1 MRTFKRS
8 LALVLAI
15 AMVLTTFG
23 MTVVSAAQYNDTE
36 GHWAESYINTWSGYG
51 VIQGDGGYFRP
62 DDAITRAEVAQVT
75 DNVISYEKI
84 ADNMFT
90 DVSTTDWFADAV
102 LKLVAAGTLTGNG
115 DGTMTPNNYMTRE
128 EAMTMLARAYGL
140 TVENTQA
147 GITQY
152 ADYQNI
158 SDYATGYVGA
168 MTAAGYVGGYE
179 DGTIRPK
186 DYISRAEFVKIIDN
200 MIKLYITEPGSYG
213 PEYVGGIVMI
223 KTGGVTLNGIVAG
236 GVVVSPQVSG
246 DVTITGS
253 QISGDI
259 VNLSEKANVT
269 SNTGN
274 VTNPSATTKPNNIV
288 IGGGGSGGGGNGG
301 GPASLTVKFH
311 YGENYG
317 TVKTRS
323 VTKGKKLSESSVP
336 TPTES
341 NWDGLWY
348 TSKSAAEKCSGTTFD
363 PTVSAVNKNYDLYA
377 GHINNYDLKDVEIA
391 VDNKTDYV
399 NVYVGDVLTATN
411 LAPAAAKNYVSY
423 QWYRTKESNG
433 TGDKIS
439 GATKSTYTAVE
450 ADKGMYL
457 KVVVTGDGT
466 NYNGTVSD
474 VSTIVL
480 AKDAPSIYPE
490 KTTAAFGN
498 DAATTVTLTEGQTI
512 TGVKTESGEML
523 TADQYT
529 FDAETGKLTIS
540 KDYLAGLTDGQNV
553 FTIVVSDDA
562 AYNVTFVVTTTGGPT
577 EGPVPTEE
585 PEPTATPVTPDKP
598 TATPVTPDKPT
609 ATPVTPD
616 KPTATPVTPDKPT
629 ATPVTPDKP
638 TATPVTPDKPTAT
651 PVTPDEPTAT
661 PLPTATV
668 APIQKYV
675 ATVNV
680 TGGKAVL
687 KDANGNTYPLV
698 EVSNPTEEPVPTATA
713 STEEPTEAP
722 ATAKPTMPPLTEITE
737 SYTFIA
743 DDFNSAGTLPISE
756 GTMLDNGKV
765 YSPAGNN
772 AATNKKSSE
781 INGASHLNSMRLKGA
796 QNSLVFKT
804 AVDVAVTVYGNAHDS
819 RVYAA
824 GTTNGGVE
832 LGKGQTGSGVF
843 TFNASAGTTVYLTA
857 VNDADNSGGDLFIAG
872 FTVEP
877 TANAAAEDGAV
888 QYLIPEGDVVTVDAT
903 PDTAGLYPIVT
914 VKGAD
919 GQDIAVSDNKFTMP
933 GQNVTTEVTFGDA
946 PATATPAPTATVSPE
961 PTATATVAP
970 PTATPVFPSY
980 ANWNIGQAKIDTTD
994 GAAAEVVYPAEG
1006 GKAAIEVTSRN
1017 IYTTLDQ
1024 EVSAGQANVSL
1035 DVYID
1040 PAVPKNFR
1048 IYLESGTENYQNP
1061 NGEYVFAE
1069 VANNN
1074 NSSVNYGPNPAEEN
1088 KLFDYS
1094 QMTAGWY
1101 KFNITLDYEGTDFIT
1116 LEVTAPDGTVAGT
1129 AKMGAIAG
1137 KSTAL
1142 RQVRLIQTAAAA
1154 QFADM
1159 AITVSG
1165 QPTATPAPSTPS
1177 PTAVPVSSIVVPAN
1191 DLTLDG
1197 GAVLSDNAGQN
1208 YTWTE
1213 KATDEMKSTFGN
1225 PIDSVNTAK
1234 FALMNGDGR
1243 NVSKTINIP
1252 ADGEYKLMVMS
1263 IEYNNRYF
1271 TASVDN
1277 GAAIEPE
1284 SQTPG
1289 KMATNNAGGSNVDLT
1304 VTEYNLGTLT
1314 NGEHTVK
1321 VISAANNS
1329 RNILAIAVVP
1339 VAAPATPDPSATPE
1353 PNKYIATVNVTG
1365 GTAVLKD
1372 AEGNVYPTYAP
1383 EATVAPTIEPSA
1395 EPSDAPTAEP
1405 SDAPTDEPAATATTA
1420 PVTPV
1425 TYKYTSTSEIKGG
1438 NLCEGDTCTFVDEAS
1453 EEIRTLFADGSDAAK
1468 VAPALTANYKNYVGG
1483 TGSKA
1488 SQPYIE
1494 GINLEPGTYNVYYLG
1509 YNNEVAI
1516 DATIGDISFSIPAAS
1531 GVAVAREDN
1540 NASRVLKAYKFTFT
1554 AETALTNATLKF
1566 NTTEQWLPDIFSVIL
1581 TNTTV
1586 AANAAGVDGAVQ
1598 YLIPEGDV
1606 VTVDATAET
1615 AGQVASVTVTGA
1627 DGQDVKVENN
1637 KFTMPGQ
1644 NVTADI
1650 TFAEAPATATP
1661 EATAAP
1667 TAKPAEVMIAGD
1679 MTLNGSAKVYNDA
1692 PKEPTAAYTE
1702 EYSNIF
1708 GENFSKAGTSKV
1720 GFLGS
1725 NFGGYVTKNYTIDET
1740 GSYKAYIMVSY
1751 AQSNNQFA
1759 LSKDGTQVVQGTLVD
1774 KSEKVGTNGQ
1784 DLFIYTY
1791 DIDNLEAGTYEFKYY
1806 SELGQCS
1813 DFVAAAI
1820 VAAEAP
1826 ATATPAPATET
1837 PAPATATPEATE
1849 APTPDPSATPS
1860 VRYTYT
1866 KGATTNGSFD
1876 VQNVSHPELVTKTAD
1891 TANKVKWT
1899 AKNDLAKF
1907 ENIVDPEP
1915 ITVGDIT
1922 IDPLNNATG
1931 GASDFWKHNTDT
1943 VDGISGNG
1951 NPRPSSLTGT
1961 PSDKDLPTNGTVL
1974 KLTSAKS
1981 GQAVVNYMTN
1991 AGKIFTV
1998 IEAKQGETTG
2008 SYLYQV
2014 TAPSKAAYTS
2024 DPIEMKVG
2032 YDYYVFVPASKIA
2045 VGYIEFTP
2053 YIETTEAFA
2062 GDTIKVLPSAND
2074 GYSVDEVSYTPE
2086 NGNKTVVSQNAEGY
2100 TFSMPEANVEINVAF
2115 KEGAEPSET
2124 PAPTATAAP
2133 ATETPEPTEA
2143 PATETPVPSAT
2154 ATPTEAP
2161 ATETPAPTDAPVS
2174 TIAPI
2179 PAKGMTLPSGVN
2191 TTDKSSKV
2199 YNWNDKATDEMKA
2212 VFGDPLT
2219 GVNTEALV
2227 PMGAA
2232 DRTISAKI
2240 NVSAE
2245 QAGSYKLMVLGIEYS
2260 NRYYNVKVDSGN
2272 AIAPENTNPGK
2283 VALIDPTES
2292 NSDLTIT
2299 TYDLGELTEGE
2310 HTISVI
2316 SAANNSRDFFA
2327 MGFVKYT
2334 PAPATETPA
2343 PTEEPATATP
2353 EPSATAEPTEAPA
2366 TETPAPSATAMPIDD
2381 YIKANID
2388 DVNNQLV
2395 DGDVQYAQLVPNY
2408 DNSTVDVEVLDGT
2421 IKNMSVVKS
2430 IEAAIG
2436 LVNKYDPVAK
2446 YAVHYDGSD
2455 YATVSAANEAATNF
2469 DTVDN
2474 RPDGYKSYNPVT
2486 VFGKDDSPS
2495 AIAIGKAVSASL
2507 GLNTEQ
2513 FNSISTTDLATFL
2526 GYLEANSKYSVNVT
2540 AYGADGNSIFT
2551 YKFIFADKQ
2560 PVPTATAEPTATPEA
2575 TATAAPIV
2583 VNMFDK
2589 SAVAISAG
2597 SQDTGLYWDN
2607 TKSGNMALIKSSV
2620 VGSFEGAQGI
2630 ILREGTSGAVSVN
2643 VYKTKATTA
2652 TDVDATQI
2660 ATREIKMTGGYT
2672 PNYDNIISFEDGT
2685 TFESDDNILIKLS
2698 AIDHSSY
2705 CGNYSTCTI
2714 SFDMPRYDIALD
2726 TFENGVASIN
2736 SKSNPTVANA
2746 ITKAAEGELVFVTA
2760 TANADYELA
2769 DVQYKGA
2776 SESDYTKSASIAGA
2790 KTTAVA
2796 FEMPGEAATVKPIIN
2811 ALTYV
2816 TASISA
2822 DNGSVTF
2829 TDGVASDTNRA
2840 ITGKNVSFT
2849 VSANDGYAVESVKVM
2864 AGNDDVSSSVGLVE
2878 NLGVYSFTTP
2888 LTDFTVTVNYIEA
2901 KAITVASVS
2910 NGSVSVEN
2918 VTRPELI
2925 KKELNTAASVTW
2937 KAYDETANA
2946 IAANATDPDPITID
2960 GVGVVDLPNNNDS
2973 ATATDKKWTRG
2984 TSYKFDSSI
2993 GNFTGSIS
3001 GGGNPRPS
3009 SFSGTPSATN
3019 LPAAGTVFEFT
3030 AAADG
3035 QMQIAYFA
3043 GSGKTLYLL
3052 ESEPNADKGTQ
3063 LATFTGANANAITD
3077 VFEVKAG
3084 NTYYFFGGATK
3095 AQYFGFKFVPY
3106 NYTILGVAG
3115 DTIKVNATP
3124 ESGNYVVDTVT
3135 YATATE
3141 PSNSI
3146 PVVDNGDGY
3155 TFEMPNDAVTV
3166 NATFVNSII

>member
-1 MRTFKRS
+1 
-8 LALVLAI
+8 
-15 AMVLTTFG
+15 
-23 MTVVSAAQYNDTE
+23 
-36 GHWAESYINTWSGYG
+36 
-51 VIQGDGGYFRP
+51 
-62 DDAITRAEVAQVT
+62 
-75 DNVISYEKI
+75 
-84 ADNMFT
+84 
-90 DVSTTDWFADAV
+90 
-102 LKLVAAGTLTGNG
+102 
-115 DGTMTPNNYMTRE
+115 
-128 EAMTMLARAYGL
+128 
-140 TVENTQA
+140 
-147 GITQY
+147 
-152 ADYQNI
+152 
-158 SDYATGYVGA
+158 
-168 MTAAGYVGGYE
+168 
-179 DGTIRPK
+179 
-186 DYISRAEFVKIIDN
+186 
-200 MIKLYITEPGSYG
+200 
-213 PEYVGGIVMI
+213 
-223 KTGGVTLNGIVAG
+223 
-236 GVVVSPQVSG
+236 
-246 DVTITGS
+246 
-253 QISGDI
+253 
-259 VNLSEKANVT
+259 
-269 SNTGN
+269 
-274 VTNPSATTKPNNIV
+274 
-288 IGGGGSGGGGNGG
+288 
-301 GPASLTVKFH
+301 
-311 YGENYG
+311 
-317 TVKTRS
+317 
-323 VTKGKKLSESSVP
+323 
-336 TPTES
+336 
-341 NWDGLWY
+341 
-348 TSKSAAEKCSGTTFD
+348 
-363 PTVSAVNKNYDLYA
+363 
-377 GHINNYDLKDVEIA
+377 
-391 VDNKTDYV
+391 
-399 NVYVGDVLTATN
+399 
-411 LAPAAAKNYVSY
+411 
-423 QWYRTKESNG
+423 
-433 TGDKIS
+433 
-439 GATKSTYTAVE
+439 
-450 ADKGMYL
+450 
-457 KVVVTGDGT
+457 
-466 NYNGTVSD
+466 
-474 VSTIVL
+474 
-480 AKDAPSIYPE
+480 
-490 KTTAAFGN
+490 
-498 DAATTVTLTEGQTI
+498 
-512 TGVKTESGEML
+512 
-523 TADQYT
+523 
-529 FDAETGKLTIS
+529 
-540 KDYLAGLTDGQNV
+540 
-553 FTIVVSDDA
+553 
-562 AYNVTFVVTTTGGPT
+562 
-577 EGPVPTEE
+577 
-585 PEPTATPVTPDKP
+585 
-598 TATPVTPDKPT
+598 
-609 ATPVTPD
+609 
-616 KPTATPVTPDKPT
+616 
-629 ATPVTPDKP
+629 
-638 TATPVTPDKPTAT
+638 
-651 PVTPDEPTAT
+651 
-661 PLPTATV
+661 
-668 APIQKYV
+668 
-675 ATVNV
+675 
-680 TGGKAVL
+680 
-687 KDANGNTYPLV
+687 
-698 EVSNPTEEPVPTATA
+698 
-713 STEEPTEAP
+713 
-722 ATAKPTMPPLTEITE
+722 MPPLTEITE

-1213 KATDEMKSTFGN
+1213 KATDEMKSTFGD

-2327 MGFVKYT
+2327 MGFVKIYT
-2334 PAPATETPA
+2334 
-2343 PTEEPATATP
+2343 
-2353 EPSATAEPTEAPA
+2353 
-2366 TETPAPSATAMPIDD
+2366 
-2381 YIKANID
+2381 
-2388 DVNNQLV
+2388 
-2395 DGDVQYAQLVPNY
+2395 
-2408 DNSTVDVEVLDGT
+2408 
-2421 IKNMSVVKS
+2421 
-2430 IEAAIG
+2430 
-2436 LVNKYDPVAK
+2436 
-2446 YAVHYDGSD
+2446 GSG
-2455 YATVSAANEAATNF
+2455 
-2469 DTVDN
+2469 N
-2474 RPDGYKSYNPVT
+2474 R
-2486 VFGKDDSPS
+2486 
-2495 AIAIGKAVSASL
+2495 
-2507 GLNTEQ
+2507 
-2513 FNSISTTDLATFL
+2513 
-2526 GYLEANSKYSVNVT
+2526 
-2540 AYGADGNSIFT
+2540 
-2551 YKFIFADKQ
+2551 
-2560 PVPTATAEPTATPEA
+2560 
-2575 TATAAPIV
+2575 
-2583 VNMFDK
+2583 
-2589 SAVAISAG
+2589 
-2597 SQDTGLYWDN
+2597 DTG
-2607 TKSGNMALIKSSV
+2607 
-2620 VGSFEGAQGI
+2620 
-2630 ILREGTSGAVSVN
+2630 
-2643 VYKTKATTA
+2643 
-2652 TDVDATQI
+2652 
-2660 ATREIKMTGGYT
+2660 
-2672 PNYDNIISFEDGT
+2672 
-2685 TFESDDNILIKLS
+2685 
-2698 AIDHSSY
+2698 
-2705 CGNYSTCTI
+2705 
-2714 SFDMPRYDIALD
+2714 
-2726 TFENGVASIN
+2726 
-2736 SKSNPTVANA
+2736 SN
-2746 ITKAAEGELVFVTA
+2746 
-2760 TANADYELA
+2760 
-2769 DVQYKGA
+2769 
-2776 SESDYTKSASIAGA
+2776 
-2790 KTTAVA
+2790 
-2796 FEMPGEAATVKPIIN
+2796 
-2811 ALTYV
+2811 
-2816 TASISA
+2816 
-2822 DNGSVTF
+2822 
-2829 TDGVASDTNRA
+2829 
-2840 ITGKNVSFT
+2840 
-2849 VSANDGYAVESVKVM
+2849 
-2864 AGNDDVSSSVGLVE
+2864 
-2878 NLGVYSFTTP
+2878 
-2888 LTDFTVTVNYIEA
+2888 
-2901 KAITVASVS
+2901 
-2910 NGSVSVEN
+2910 
-2918 VTRPELI
+2918 
-2925 KKELNTAASVTW
+2925 
-2937 KAYDETANA
+2937 
-2946 IAANATDPDPITID
+2946 
-2960 GVGVVDLPNNNDS
+2960 
-2973 ATATDKKWTRG
+2973 
-2984 TSYKFDSSI
+2984 
-2993 GNFTGSIS
+2993 
-3001 GGGNPRPS
+3001 
-3009 SFSGTPSATN
+3009 
-3019 LPAAGTVFEFT
+3019 
-3030 AAADG
+3030 
-3035 QMQIAYFA
+3035 
-3043 GSGKTLYLL
+3043 
-3052 ESEPNADKGTQ
+3052 
-3063 LATFTGANANAITD
+3063 
-3077 VFEVKAG
+3077 
-3084 NTYYFFGGATK
+3084 
-3095 AQYFGFKFVPY
+3095 
-3106 NYTILGVAG
+3106 
-3115 DTIKVNATP
+3115 
-3124 ESGNYVVDTVT
+3124 
-3135 YATATE
+3135 
-3141 PSNSI
+3141 
-3146 PVVDNGDGY
+3146 
-3155 TFEMPNDAVTV
+3155 
-3166 NATFVNSII
+3166 

>member
-1017 IYTTLDQ
+1017 IYTTFDQ

-1213 KATDEMKSTFGN
+1213 KATDEMKSTFGD

>member
-1069 VANNN
+1069 VAKNN

-1213 KATDEMKSTFGN
+1213 KATDEMKSTFGD

>member
-15 AMVLTTFG
+15 AMVVTTFG

-317 TVKTRS
+317 TVKTKS

-585 PEPTATPVTPDKP
+585 PEPTATPVTPD
-598 TATPVTPDKPT
+598 
-609 ATPVTPD
+609 
-616 KPTATPVTPDKPT
+616 
-629 ATPVTPDKP
+629 
-638 TATPVTPDKPTAT
+638 
-651 PVTPDEPTAT
+651 EPTAT

-743 DDFNSAGTLPISE
+743 DDFNLAGTLPISE
-756 GTMLDNGKV
+756 GTVLDNGKV

-804 AVDVAVTVYGNAHDS
+804 AIDVAVTVYGNAHDS

-914 VKGAD
+914 VKGVD

-1116 LEVTAPDGTVAGT
+1116 LKVTAPDGTVAGT

-1213 KATDEMKSTFGN
+1213 KATDEMKSTFGD

-1321 VISAANNS
+1321 VTSAANNS

-1531 GVAVAREDN
+1531 GVPVAREDN

-1586 AANAAGVDGAVQ
+1586 AANAAGVDDAVQ

-1951 NPRPSSLTGT
+1951 NPRPSSLAGS

-2474 RPDGYKSYNPVT
+2474 RPDGYKNYNPVT

-2551 YKFIFADKQ
+2551 YKFTFADKQ
-2560 PVPTATAEPTATPEA
+2560 PAPSATAEPTATPEA

-2840 ITGKNVSFT
+2840 IAGKNVSFT

-2925 KKELNTAASVTW
+2925 KKELNTTASVTW

>member
-616 KPTATPVTPDKPT
+616 KPTATPVTPD
-629 ATPVTPDKP
+629 
-638 TATPVTPDKPTAT
+638 
-651 PVTPDEPTAT
+651 EPTAT

-1213 KATDEMKSTFGN
+1213 KATDEMKSTFGD

-1615 AGQVASVTVTGA
+1615 PGQVASVTVTGA

>member
-1 MRTFKRS
+1 MITFKRS

-301 GPASLTVKFH
+301 GPTSLTVKFH

-317 TVKTRS
+317 TVKTKS

-577 EGPVPTEE
+577 EGPVPTED

-1116 LEVTAPDGTVAGT
+1116 LKVTAPDGTVAGT

-1213 KATDEMKSTFGN
+1213 KATDEMKSTFGD

-1321 VISAANNS
+1321 VTSAANNS

-1531 GVAVAREDN
+1531 GVPVAREDN

-1554 AETALTNATLKF
+1554 AETALTNATLTF

-1820 VAAEAP
+1820 VAAE
-1826 ATATPAPATET
+1826 
-1837 PAPATATPEATE
+1837 
-1849 APTPDPSATPS
+1849 
-1860 VRYTYT
+1860 
-1866 KGATTNGSFD
+1866 
-1876 VQNVSHPELVTKTAD
+1876 
-1891 TANKVKWT
+1891 
-1899 AKNDLAKF
+1899 
-1907 ENIVDPEP
+1907 
-1915 ITVGDIT
+1915 
-1922 IDPLNNATG
+1922 
-1931 GASDFWKHNTDT
+1931 
-1943 VDGISGNG
+1943 
-1951 NPRPSSLTGT
+1951 
-1961 PSDKDLPTNGTVL
+1961 
-1974 KLTSAKS
+1974 
-1981 GQAVVNYMTN
+1981 
-1991 AGKIFTV
+1991 
-1998 IEAKQGETTG
+1998 
-2008 SYLYQV
+2008 
-2014 TAPSKAAYTS
+2014 
-2024 DPIEMKVG
+2024 
-2032 YDYYVFVPASKIA
+2032 
-2045 VGYIEFTP
+2045 
-2053 YIETTEAFA
+2053 
-2062 GDTIKVLPSAND
+2062 
-2074 GYSVDEVSYTPE
+2074 
-2086 NGNKTVVSQNAEGY
+2086 
-2100 TFSMPEANVEINVAF
+2100 
-2115 KEGAEPSET
+2115 
-2124 PAPTATAAP
+2124 AP

-2551 YKFIFADKQ
+2551 YKFTFADKQ
-2560 PVPTATAEPTATPEA
+2560 PAPSATAEPTADPTVTPTATPLVVTADEMTLFGQVSRSNVSLSDPTEYYTEEYSSLFGQNFEKAGTSKISFNAGSGASCSYEFSISEAGSYVFYFMGASTSQQGGKFTLTRGSTTIVDGKDLVSSYVFGKLNENGSKDILINKYQFNDLEEGNYKITMRPTAGSWGGTLNNRDFVALAIAKTETPQTTATPEP
-2575 TATAAPIV
+2575 TAEPTEAPTMAPVTIVTAESGMSTSNGGKTA
-2583 VNMFDK
+2583 D
-2589 SAVAISAG
+2589 VAFKDITADYTGVYPAIFGENLSKAG
-2597 SQDTGLYWDN
+2597 AKKMGYLGGSSHNYTTMSYEIPEDGLYKVYMLVYN
-2607 TKSGNMALIKSSV
+2607 PNNGNSMSLTKSGSSTPAFDARLIDISPQLASASDGYAIKALTYTVALTAGTYTAKYYRTDTSFCSDPIAFAIAPVSEAAANAATVNVTDVAGASAELLDSNGIAYEGDIPEGDVVEIK
-2620 VGSFEGAQGI
+2620 
-2630 ILREGTSGAVSVN
+2630 TSDVTGYAVSVSVTAGGIQIPLTADNKFIMPNQAVTVDVVYNALRSVSVSATGGSVELYNAADNSVIDPANYNSIPEGTVIGITATPDVAEQVAKITVVGATLDTDKNLFTVRDSN
-2643 VYKTKATTA
+2643 VEVTVEFVTPTKYNVNLDAYTNGSVSSDKAT
-2652 TDVDATQI
+2652 
-2660 ATREIKMTGGYT
+2660 
-2672 PNYDNIISFEDGT
+2672 
-2685 TFESDDNILIKLS
+2685 
-2698 AIDHSSY
+2698 
-2705 CGNYSTCTI
+2705 
-2714 SFDMPRYDIALD
+2714 
-2726 TFENGVASIN
+2726 
-2736 SKSNPTVANA
+2736 
-2746 ITKAAEGELVFVTA
+2746 AAEGEKVTLTVTPNSGYVTQEVYVVDETQAAETITSTDITKYTFTMPASDVTIGAIFAQVTGYVEYLFDGSHNTSINSTTAPAITYQGGTHPTPVFTLTNTSKSYGVA
-2760 TANADYELA
+2760 TALDI
-2769 DVQYKGA
+2769 KGKLPL
-2776 SESDYTKSASIAGA
+2776 SGT
-2790 KTTAVA
+2790 
-2796 FEMPGEAATVKPIIN
+2796 
-2811 ALTYV
+2811 
-2816 TASISA
+2816 SISWNKKA
-2822 DNGSVTF
+2822 SKGSNG
-2829 TDGVASDTNRA
+2829 A
-2840 ITGKNVSFT
+2840 
-2849 VSANDGYAVESVKVM
+2849 GYFI
-2864 AGNDDVSSSVGLVE
+2864 DLGLVDSYADQ
-2878 NLGVYSFTTP
+2878 NCQIFTMLSPNSVADT
-2888 LTDFTVTVNYIEA
+2888 TIA
-2901 KAITVASVS
+2901 KLE
-2910 NGSVSVEN
+2910 G
-2918 VTRPELI
+2918 
-2925 KKELNTAASVTW
+2925 
-2937 KAYDETANA
+2937 ANA
-2946 IAANATDPDPITID
+2946 GKFGTI
-2960 GVGVVDLPNNNDS
+2960 
-2973 ATATDKKWTRG
+2973 
-2984 TSYKFDSSI
+2984 
-2993 GNFTGSIS
+2993 
-3001 GGGNPRPS
+3001 
-3009 SFSGTPSATN
+3009 
-3019 LPAAGTVFEFT
+3019 T
-3030 AAADG
+3030 AAAAMAEGVFRGIDASDAQADG
-3035 QMQIAYFA
+3035 TIKLTYGNKQGLVYYIAIAY
-3043 GSGKTLYLL
+3043 
-3052 ESEPNADKGTQ
+3052 
-3063 LATFTGANANAITD
+3063 
-3077 VFEVKAG
+3077 
-3084 NTYYFFGGATK
+3084 
-3095 AQYFGFKFVPY
+3095 
-3106 NYTILGVAG
+3106 YT
-3115 DTIKVNATP
+3115 
-3124 ESGNYVVDTVT
+3124 
-3135 YATATE
+3135 
-3141 PSNSI
+3141 
-3146 PVVDNGDGY
+3146 PVVL
-3155 TFEMPNDAVTV
+3155 
-3166 NATFVNSII
+3166 

>member
-152 ADYQNI
+152 TDYQNI

-585 PEPTATPVTPDKP
+585 PE
-598 TATPVTPDKPT
+598 
-609 ATPVTPD
+609 
-616 KPTATPVTPDKPT
+616 
-629 ATPVTPDKP
+629 
-638 TATPVTPDKPTAT
+638 PTAT

-1213 KATDEMKSTFGN
+1213 KATDEMKSTFGD

>member
-616 KPTATPVTPDKPT
+616 
-629 ATPVTPDKP
+629 
-638 TATPVTPDKPTAT
+638 
-651 PVTPDEPTAT
+651 EPTAT

-1213 KATDEMKSTFGN
+1213 KATDEMKSTFGD

>member
-1213 KATDEMKSTFGN
+1213 KATDEMKSTFGD

-1566 NTTEQWLPDIFSVIL
+1566 NTTEQWLPYIFSVIL

-2575 TATAAPIV
+2575 TAAPIV

>member
-585 PEPTATPVTPDKP
+585 PEPTATPVTPDE
-598 TATPVTPDKPT
+598 
-609 ATPVTPD
+609 
-616 KPTATPVTPDKPT
+616 
-629 ATPVTPDKP
+629 
-638 TATPVTPDKPTAT
+638 PTAT

-1213 KATDEMKSTFGN
+1213 KATDEMKSTFGD

>member
-616 KPTATPVTPDKPT
+616 KPTATPVTPD
-629 ATPVTPDKP
+629 
-638 TATPVTPDKPTAT
+638 
-651 PVTPDEPTAT
+651 EPTAT

-737 SYTFIA
+737 SYTLIA

-1213 KATDEMKSTFGN
+1213 KATDEMKSTFGD

>member
-1213 KATDEMKSTFGN
+1213 KATDEMKSTFGD

-2864 AGNDDVSSSVGLVE
+2864 AGNDDVSSSV
-2878 NLGVYSFTTP
+2878 
-2888 LTDFTVTVNYIEA
+2888 
-2901 KAITVASVS
+2901 
-2910 NGSVSVEN
+2910 
-2918 VTRPELI
+2918 
-2925 KKELNTAASVTW
+2925 
-2937 KAYDETANA
+2937 
-2946 IAANATDPDPITID
+2946 
-2960 GVGVVDLPNNNDS
+2960 
-2973 ATATDKKWTRG
+2973 
-2984 TSYKFDSSI
+2984 
-2993 GNFTGSIS
+2993 
-3001 GGGNPRPS
+3001 
-3009 SFSGTPSATN
+3009 
-3019 LPAAGTVFEFT
+3019 
-3030 AAADG
+3030 
-3035 QMQIAYFA
+3035 
-3043 GSGKTLYLL
+3043 
-3052 ESEPNADKGTQ
+3052 
-3063 LATFTGANANAITD
+3063 
-3077 VFEVKAG
+3077 
-3084 NTYYFFGGATK
+3084 
-3095 AQYFGFKFVPY
+3095 
-3106 NYTILGVAG
+3106 
-3115 DTIKVNATP
+3115 
-3124 ESGNYVVDTVT
+3124 
-3135 YATATE
+3135 
-3141 PSNSI
+3141 
-3146 PVVDNGDGY
+3146 
-3155 TFEMPNDAVTV
+3155 
-3166 NATFVNSII
+3166 

>member
-598 TATPVTPDKPT
+598 TATPVTPD
-609 ATPVTPD
+609 
-616 KPTATPVTPDKPT
+616 
-629 ATPVTPDKP
+629 
-638 TATPVTPDKPTAT
+638 
-651 PVTPDEPTAT
+651 EPTAT

-1213 KATDEMKSTFGN
+1213 KATDEMKSTFGD

-1826 ATATPAPATET
+1826 ATATP
-1837 PAPATATPEATE
+1837 
-1849 APTPDPSATPS
+1849 
-1860 VRYTYT
+1860 
-1866 KGATTNGSFD
+1866 
-1876 VQNVSHPELVTKTAD
+1876 
-1891 TANKVKWT
+1891 
-1899 AKNDLAKF
+1899 
-1907 ENIVDPEP
+1907 
-1915 ITVGDIT
+1915 
-1922 IDPLNNATG
+1922 
-1931 GASDFWKHNTDT
+1931 
-1943 VDGISGNG
+1943 
-1951 NPRPSSLTGT
+1951 
-1961 PSDKDLPTNGTVL
+1961 
-1974 KLTSAKS
+1974 
-1981 GQAVVNYMTN
+1981 
-1991 AGKIFTV
+1991 
-1998 IEAKQGETTG
+1998 
-2008 SYLYQV
+2008 
-2014 TAPSKAAYTS
+2014 
-2024 DPIEMKVG
+2024 
-2032 YDYYVFVPASKIA
+2032 
-2045 VGYIEFTP
+2045 
-2053 YIETTEAFA
+2053 
-2062 GDTIKVLPSAND
+2062 
-2074 GYSVDEVSYTPE
+2074 
-2086 NGNKTVVSQNAEGY
+2086 
-2100 TFSMPEANVEINVAF
+2100 
-2115 KEGAEPSET
+2115 
-2124 PAPTATAAP
+2124 AP

>member
-288 IGGGGSGGGGNGG
+288 IGGGGNGG

-585 PEPTATPVTPDKP
+585 PE
-598 TATPVTPDKPT
+598 
-609 ATPVTPD
+609 
-616 KPTATPVTPDKPT
+616 PTATPVTPDKPT

-1213 KATDEMKSTFGN
+1213 KATDEMKSTFGD

>member
-1213 KATDEMKSTFGN
+1213 KATDEMKSTFGD

-1826 ATATPAPATET
+1826 ATATP
-1837 PAPATATPEATE
+1837 
-1849 APTPDPSATPS
+1849 
-1860 VRYTYT
+1860 
-1866 KGATTNGSFD
+1866 
-1876 VQNVSHPELVTKTAD
+1876 
-1891 TANKVKWT
+1891 
-1899 AKNDLAKF
+1899 
-1907 ENIVDPEP
+1907 
-1915 ITVGDIT
+1915 
-1922 IDPLNNATG
+1922 
-1931 GASDFWKHNTDT
+1931 
-1943 VDGISGNG
+1943 
-1951 NPRPSSLTGT
+1951 
-1961 PSDKDLPTNGTVL
+1961 
-1974 KLTSAKS
+1974 
-1981 GQAVVNYMTN
+1981 
-1991 AGKIFTV
+1991 
-1998 IEAKQGETTG
+1998 
-2008 SYLYQV
+2008 
-2014 TAPSKAAYTS
+2014 
-2024 DPIEMKVG
+2024 
-2032 YDYYVFVPASKIA
+2032 
-2045 VGYIEFTP
+2045 
-2053 YIETTEAFA
+2053 
-2062 GDTIKVLPSAND
+2062 
-2074 GYSVDEVSYTPE
+2074 
-2086 NGNKTVVSQNAEGY
+2086 
-2100 TFSMPEANVEINVAF
+2100 
-2115 KEGAEPSET
+2115 
-2124 PAPTATAAP
+2124 
-2133 ATETPEPTEA
+2133 
-2143 PATETPVPSAT
+2143 
-2154 ATPTEAP
+2154 AP

>member
-1213 KATDEMKSTFGN
+1213 KATDEMKSTFGD

>member
-317 TVKTRS
+317 TVKTKS

-585 PEPTATPVTPDKP
+585 PEP

-1213 KATDEMKSTFGN
+1213 KATDEMKSTFGD

-1531 GVAVAREDN
+1531 GVPVAREDN

>member
-616 KPTATPVTPDKPT
+616 KPTATPVTPD
-629 ATPVTPDKP
+629 
-638 TATPVTPDKPTAT
+638 
-651 PVTPDEPTAT
+651 EPTAT

-1213 KATDEMKSTFGN
+1213 KATDEMKSTFGD

-2474 RPDGYKSYNPVT
+2474 RPDGYKSYNSVT

>member
-616 KPTATPVTPDKPT
+616 KPTATPVTPD
-629 ATPVTPDKP
+629 
-638 TATPVTPDKPTAT
+638 
-651 PVTPDEPTAT
+651 EPTAT

-1177 PTAVPVSSIVVPAN
+1177 PTAVPGSSIVVPAN

-1213 KATDEMKSTFGN
+1213 KATDEMKSTFGD

-3141 PSNSI
+3141 PSNAI

>member
-301 GPASLTVKFH
+301 GPTSLTVKFH

-317 TVKTRS
+317 TVKTKS

-577 EGPVPTEE
+577 EGPVPTED
-585 PEPTATPVTPDKP
+585 PEPTATPVTPDEP

-668 APIQKYV
+668 APIQRYV

-743 DDFNSAGTLPISE
+743 DDFNLAGTLPISE
-756 GTMLDNGKV
+756 GTVLDNGKV

-804 AVDVAVTVYGNAHDS
+804 AIDVAVTVYGNAHDS

-1116 LEVTAPDGTVAGT
+1116 LEVKAPDGTVAGT

-1213 KATDEMKSTFGN
+1213 KATDEMKSTFGD

-1321 VISAANNS
+1321 VTSAANNS

-1531 GVAVAREDN
+1531 GVPVAREDN

-1554 AETALTNATLKF
+1554 AETALTNATLTF

-2366 TETPAPSATAMPIDD
+2366 TETPAPPATAMPIDD
-2381 YIKANID
+2381 YIKANLD
-2388 DVNNQLV
+2388 DVNSQLV

-2551 YKFIFADKQ
+2551 YKFTFADKQ
-2560 PVPTATAEPTATPEA
+2560 PAPSATAEPTATPEA

-2776 SESDYTKSASIAGA
+2776 SESDYTKSASIDGA

-2840 ITGKNVSFT
+2840 IAGKNVSFT

>member
-1 MRTFKRS
+1 
-8 LALVLAI
+8 
-15 AMVLTTFG
+15 
-23 MTVVSAAQYNDTE
+23 
-36 GHWAESYINTWSGYG
+36 
-51 VIQGDGGYFRP
+51 
-62 DDAITRAEVAQVT
+62 
-75 DNVISYEKI
+75 
-84 ADNMFT
+84 
-90 DVSTTDWFADAV
+90 
-102 LKLVAAGTLTGNG
+102 
-115 DGTMTPNNYMTRE
+115 
-128 EAMTMLARAYGL
+128 
-140 TVENTQA
+140 
-147 GITQY
+147 
-152 ADYQNI
+152 
-158 SDYATGYVGA
+158 
-168 MTAAGYVGGYE
+168 
-179 DGTIRPK
+179 
-186 DYISRAEFVKIIDN
+186 
-200 MIKLYITEPGSYG
+200 
-213 PEYVGGIVMI
+213 
-223 KTGGVTLNGIVAG
+223 
-236 GVVVSPQVSG
+236 
-246 DVTITGS
+246 
-253 QISGDI
+253 
-259 VNLSEKANVT
+259 
-269 SNTGN
+269 
-274 VTNPSATTKPNNIV
+274 
-288 IGGGGSGGGGNGG
+288 
-301 GPASLTVKFH
+301 
-311 YGENYG
+311 
-317 TVKTRS
+317 
-323 VTKGKKLSESSVP
+323 
-336 TPTES
+336 
-341 NWDGLWY
+341 
-348 TSKSAAEKCSGTTFD
+348 
-363 PTVSAVNKNYDLYA
+363 
-377 GHINNYDLKDVEIA
+377 
-391 VDNKTDYV
+391 
-399 NVYVGDVLTATN
+399 
-411 LAPAAAKNYVSY
+411 
-423 QWYRTKESNG
+423 
-433 TGDKIS
+433 
-439 GATKSTYTAVE
+439 
-450 ADKGMYL
+450 
-457 KVVVTGDGT
+457 
-466 NYNGTVSD
+466 
-474 VSTIVL
+474 
-480 AKDAPSIYPE
+480 
-490 KTTAAFGN
+490 
-498 DAATTVTLTEGQTI
+498 
-512 TGVKTESGEML
+512 
-523 TADQYT
+523 
-529 FDAETGKLTIS
+529 
-540 KDYLAGLTDGQNV
+540 
-553 FTIVVSDDA
+553 
-562 AYNVTFVVTTTGGPT
+562 
-577 EGPVPTEE
+577 
-585 PEPTATPVTPDKP
+585 
-598 TATPVTPDKPT
+598 
-609 ATPVTPD
+609 
-616 KPTATPVTPDKPT
+616 
-629 ATPVTPDKP
+629 
-638 TATPVTPDKPTAT
+638 
-651 PVTPDEPTAT
+651 
-661 PLPTATV
+661 
-668 APIQKYV
+668 
-675 ATVNV
+675 
-680 TGGKAVL
+680 
-687 KDANGNTYPLV
+687 
-698 EVSNPTEEPVPTATA
+698 
-713 STEEPTEAP
+713 
-722 ATAKPTMPPLTEITE
+722 MPPLTEITE

-1213 KATDEMKSTFGN
+1213 KATDEMKSTFGD

-1826 ATATPAPATET
+1826 ATATP
-1837 PAPATATPEATE
+1837 
-1849 APTPDPSATPS
+1849 
-1860 VRYTYT
+1860 
-1866 KGATTNGSFD
+1866 
-1876 VQNVSHPELVTKTAD
+1876 
-1891 TANKVKWT
+1891 
-1899 AKNDLAKF
+1899 
-1907 ENIVDPEP
+1907 
-1915 ITVGDIT
+1915 
-1922 IDPLNNATG
+1922 
-1931 GASDFWKHNTDT
+1931 
-1943 VDGISGNG
+1943 
-1951 NPRPSSLTGT
+1951 
-1961 PSDKDLPTNGTVL
+1961 
-1974 KLTSAKS
+1974 
-1981 GQAVVNYMTN
+1981 
-1991 AGKIFTV
+1991 
-1998 IEAKQGETTG
+1998 
-2008 SYLYQV
+2008 
-2014 TAPSKAAYTS
+2014 
-2024 DPIEMKVG
+2024 
-2032 YDYYVFVPASKIA
+2032 
-2045 VGYIEFTP
+2045 
-2053 YIETTEAFA
+2053 
-2062 GDTIKVLPSAND
+2062 
-2074 GYSVDEVSYTPE
+2074 
-2086 NGNKTVVSQNAEGY
+2086 
-2100 TFSMPEANVEINVAF
+2100 
-2115 KEGAEPSET
+2115 
-2124 PAPTATAAP
+2124 AP

>member
-1 MRTFKRS
+1 
-8 LALVLAI
+8 
-15 AMVLTTFG
+15 
-23 MTVVSAAQYNDTE
+23 
-36 GHWAESYINTWSGYG
+36 
-51 VIQGDGGYFRP
+51 
-62 DDAITRAEVAQVT
+62 
-75 DNVISYEKI
+75 
-84 ADNMFT
+84 
-90 DVSTTDWFADAV
+90 
-102 LKLVAAGTLTGNG
+102 
-115 DGTMTPNNYMTRE
+115 
-128 EAMTMLARAYGL
+128 
-140 TVENTQA
+140 
-147 GITQY
+147 
-152 ADYQNI
+152 
-158 SDYATGYVGA
+158 
-168 MTAAGYVGGYE
+168 
-179 DGTIRPK
+179 
-186 DYISRAEFVKIIDN
+186 
-200 MIKLYITEPGSYG
+200 
-213 PEYVGGIVMI
+213 
-223 KTGGVTLNGIVAG
+223 
-236 GVVVSPQVSG
+236 
-246 DVTITGS
+246 
-253 QISGDI
+253 
-259 VNLSEKANVT
+259 
-269 SNTGN
+269 
-274 VTNPSATTKPNNIV
+274 
-288 IGGGGSGGGGNGG
+288 
-301 GPASLTVKFH
+301 
-311 YGENYG
+311 
-317 TVKTRS
+317 
-323 VTKGKKLSESSVP
+323 
-336 TPTES
+336 
-341 NWDGLWY
+341 
-348 TSKSAAEKCSGTTFD
+348 
-363 PTVSAVNKNYDLYA
+363 
-377 GHINNYDLKDVEIA
+377 
-391 VDNKTDYV
+391 
-399 NVYVGDVLTATN
+399 
-411 LAPAAAKNYVSY
+411 
-423 QWYRTKESNG
+423 
-433 TGDKIS
+433 
-439 GATKSTYTAVE
+439 
-450 ADKGMYL
+450 
-457 KVVVTGDGT
+457 
-466 NYNGTVSD
+466 
-474 VSTIVL
+474 
-480 AKDAPSIYPE
+480 
-490 KTTAAFGN
+490 
-498 DAATTVTLTEGQTI
+498 
-512 TGVKTESGEML
+512 
-523 TADQYT
+523 
-529 FDAETGKLTIS
+529 
-540 KDYLAGLTDGQNV
+540 
-553 FTIVVSDDA
+553 
-562 AYNVTFVVTTTGGPT
+562 
-577 EGPVPTEE
+577 
-585 PEPTATPVTPDKP
+585 
-598 TATPVTPDKPT
+598 
-609 ATPVTPD
+609 
-616 KPTATPVTPDKPT
+616 
-629 ATPVTPDKP
+629 
-638 TATPVTPDKPTAT
+638 
-651 PVTPDEPTAT
+651 
-661 PLPTATV
+661 
-668 APIQKYV
+668 
-675 ATVNV
+675 
-680 TGGKAVL
+680 
-687 KDANGNTYPLV
+687 
-698 EVSNPTEEPVPTATA
+698 
-713 STEEPTEAP
+713 
-722 ATAKPTMPPLTEITE
+722 MPPLTEITE

-1074 NSSVNYGPNPAEEN
+1074 NLSVNYGPNPAEEN

-1116 LEVTAPDGTVAGT
+1116 LEVKAPDGTVAGT

-1213 KATDEMKSTFGN
+1213 KATDEMKSTFGD

-1321 VISAANNS
+1321 VTSAANNS

-1383 EATVAPTIEPSA
+1383 EATVAPTVEPTA

-1531 GVAVAREDN
+1531 GVPVAREDN

-1554 AETALTNATLKF
+1554 AETALTNATLTF

-1606 VTVDATAET
+1606 VKVDATAET

-1751 AQSNNQFA
+1751 AQNNNQFA

-1837 PAPATATPEATE
+1837 PAP
-1849 APTPDPSATPS
+1849 
-1860 VRYTYT
+1860 
-1866 KGATTNGSFD
+1866 
-1876 VQNVSHPELVTKTAD
+1876 
-1891 TANKVKWT
+1891 
-1899 AKNDLAKF
+1899 
-1907 ENIVDPEP
+1907 
-1915 ITVGDIT
+1915 
-1922 IDPLNNATG
+1922 
-1931 GASDFWKHNTDT
+1931 
-1943 VDGISGNG
+1943 
-1951 NPRPSSLTGT
+1951 
-1961 PSDKDLPTNGTVL
+1961 
-1974 KLTSAKS
+1974 
-1981 GQAVVNYMTN
+1981 
-1991 AGKIFTV
+1991 
-1998 IEAKQGETTG
+1998 
-2008 SYLYQV
+2008 
-2014 TAPSKAAYTS
+2014 
-2024 DPIEMKVG
+2024 
-2032 YDYYVFVPASKIA
+2032 
-2045 VGYIEFTP
+2045 
-2053 YIETTEAFA
+2053 
-2062 GDTIKVLPSAND
+2062 
-2074 GYSVDEVSYTPE
+2074 
-2086 NGNKTVVSQNAEGY
+2086 
-2100 TFSMPEANVEINVAF
+2100 
-2115 KEGAEPSET
+2115 
-2124 PAPTATAAP
+2124 
-2133 ATETPEPTEA
+2133 
-2143 PATETPVPSAT
+2143 
-2154 ATPTEAP
+2154 
-2161 ATETPAPTDAPVS
+2161 
-2174 TIAPI
+2174 
-2179 PAKGMTLPSGVN
+2179 
-2191 TTDKSSKV
+2191 
-2199 YNWNDKATDEMKA
+2199 
-2212 VFGDPLT
+2212 
-2219 GVNTEALV
+2219 
-2227 PMGAA
+2227 
-2232 DRTISAKI
+2232 
-2240 NVSAE
+2240 
-2245 QAGSYKLMVLGIEYS
+2245 
-2260 NRYYNVKVDSGN
+2260 
-2272 AIAPENTNPGK
+2272 
-2283 VALIDPTES
+2283 
-2292 NSDLTIT
+2292 
-2299 TYDLGELTEGE
+2299 
-2310 HTISVI
+2310 
-2316 SAANNSRDFFA
+2316 
-2327 MGFVKYT
+2327 
-2334 PAPATETPA
+2334 
-2343 PTEEPATATP
+2343 
-2353 EPSATAEPTEAPA
+2353 
-2366 TETPAPSATAMPIDD
+2366 SATAMPIDD
-2381 YIKANID
+2381 YIKANLD
-2388 DVNNQLV
+2388 DVNSQLV

-2474 RPDGYKSYNPVT
+2474 RPDGYKNYNPVT

-2551 YKFIFADKQ
+2551 YKFTFADKQ
-2560 PVPTATAEPTATPEA
+2560 PAPSATAEPTAEPTVTPTATPLVVTADEMTLFGQVSRSSFTSFSDPTEYYTEEYSSLFGQNFEKAGTSKIAFNAGSGASCSYEFSISEAGSYVFYFMGATNLGEGGKFTLTRGSTTIVDGKDLVNSQVFGKLNEQNSSKDILIAKYQFNDLEEGNYKITMRPTAGSWGGTLNNRDFVALAIAKTETPQTTATPEP
-2575 TATAAPIV
+2575 TAEPTEAPTAEPTAEPTEAPTMAPVTIV
-2583 VNMFDK
+2583 TAESGMSTSNGGKTAD
-2589 SAVAISAG
+2589 VAFKDITADYTGVYPVIFGENLSKAG
-2597 SQDTGLYWDN
+2597 AKKMGFLGGSSHNYTTMSYEIPEDGLYKVYMLVYN
-2607 TKSGNMALIKSSV
+2607 PNNGNSMSLTKSGSSTPAFDAHLIDMSPQLASASDGYAIKALTYTVALTAGTYTAKYYRTDTSFCSDPIAFAIAPVSEAAANAATVNVTDVAGASAELLDSNGIAYEGDIPEGDVVEIK
-2620 VGSFEGAQGI
+2620 
-2630 ILREGTSGAVSVN
+2630 TSDVTGYAVSVSVTAGGIQIPLTADNKFIMPNQAVTVDVVYNALRSVSVSATGGSVELYNAADNSVIDPANYNSIPEGTVIGITATPDVAEQVAEITVVGATLDTDKNLFTVGDSN
-2643 VYKTKATTA
+2643 VEVTVEFVTPTKYNVNLDAYTNGSVSSDKAT
-2652 TDVDATQI
+2652 
-2660 ATREIKMTGGYT
+2660 
-2672 PNYDNIISFEDGT
+2672 
-2685 TFESDDNILIKLS
+2685 
-2698 AIDHSSY
+2698 
-2705 CGNYSTCTI
+2705 
-2714 SFDMPRYDIALD
+2714 
-2726 TFENGVASIN
+2726 
-2736 SKSNPTVANA
+2736 
-2746 ITKAAEGELVFVTA
+2746 AAEGEKVTLTVTPNSGYVTQEVYVVDETQAAETITSTDITKYTFTMPAYDVTIGAIFAQVTGYVEYLFDGSHNTSINSTTAPAITYQGGTHPTPVFTLTNTSKSYGVA
-2760 TANADYELA
+2760 TALDI
-2769 DVQYKGA
+2769 KGKLPL
-2776 SESDYTKSASIAGA
+2776 SGT
-2790 KTTAVA
+2790 
-2796 FEMPGEAATVKPIIN
+2796 
-2811 ALTYV
+2811 
-2816 TASISA
+2816 SISWNKKA
-2822 DNGSVTF
+2822 SKGSNG
-2829 TDGVASDTNRA
+2829 A
-2840 ITGKNVSFT
+2840 
-2849 VSANDGYAVESVKVM
+2849 GYFI
-2864 AGNDDVSSSVGLVE
+2864 DLGLVDSYADQ
-2878 NLGVYSFTTP
+2878 NCQIFTMLSPNSVADT
-2888 LTDFTVTVNYIEA
+2888 TIA
-2901 KAITVASVS
+2901 KLE
-2910 NGSVSVEN
+2910 G
-2918 VTRPELI
+2918 
-2925 KKELNTAASVTW
+2925 
-2937 KAYDETANA
+2937 ANA
-2946 IAANATDPDPITID
+2946 GKFGTI
-2960 GVGVVDLPNNNDS
+2960 
-2973 ATATDKKWTRG
+2973 
-2984 TSYKFDSSI
+2984 
-2993 GNFTGSIS
+2993 
-3001 GGGNPRPS
+3001 
-3009 SFSGTPSATN
+3009 
-3019 LPAAGTVFEFT
+3019 T
-3030 AAADG
+3030 AAAAMAEGVFRGIDASDAQADG
-3035 QMQIAYFA
+3035 TIKLTYGNKQGLVYYIAIAY
-3043 GSGKTLYLL
+3043 
-3052 ESEPNADKGTQ
+3052 
-3063 LATFTGANANAITD
+3063 
-3077 VFEVKAG
+3077 
-3084 NTYYFFGGATK
+3084 
-3095 AQYFGFKFVPY
+3095 
-3106 NYTILGVAG
+3106 YT
-3115 DTIKVNATP
+3115 
-3124 ESGNYVVDTVT
+3124 
-3135 YATATE
+3135 
-3141 PSNSI
+3141 
-3146 PVVDNGDGY
+3146 PVVQ
-3155 TFEMPNDAVTV
+3155 
-3166 NATFVNSII
+3166 

>member
-317 TVKTRS
+317 TVKTKS

-1074 NSSVNYGPNPAEEN
+1074 NLSVNYGPNPAEEN

-1116 LEVTAPDGTVAGT
+1116 LEVKAPDGTVAGT

-1213 KATDEMKSTFGN
+1213 KATDEMKSTFGD

-1321 VISAANNS
+1321 VTSAANNS

-1383 EATVAPTIEPSA
+1383 EATVAPTVEPTA

-1531 GVAVAREDN
+1531 GVPVAREDN

-1554 AETALTNATLKF
+1554 AETALTNATLTF

-1606 VTVDATAET
+1606 VKVDATAET

-1751 AQSNNQFA
+1751 AQNNNQFA

-1826 ATATPAPATET
+1826 ATA
-1837 PAPATATPEATE
+1837 
-1849 APTPDPSATPS
+1849 
-1860 VRYTYT
+1860 
-1866 KGATTNGSFD
+1866 
-1876 VQNVSHPELVTKTAD
+1876 
-1891 TANKVKWT
+1891 
-1899 AKNDLAKF
+1899 
-1907 ENIVDPEP
+1907 
-1915 ITVGDIT
+1915 
-1922 IDPLNNATG
+1922 
-1931 GASDFWKHNTDT
+1931 
-1943 VDGISGNG
+1943 
-1951 NPRPSSLTGT
+1951 
-1961 PSDKDLPTNGTVL
+1961 
-1974 KLTSAKS
+1974 
-1981 GQAVVNYMTN
+1981 
-1991 AGKIFTV
+1991 
-1998 IEAKQGETTG
+1998 
-2008 SYLYQV
+2008 
-2014 TAPSKAAYTS
+2014 
-2024 DPIEMKVG
+2024 
-2032 YDYYVFVPASKIA
+2032 
-2045 VGYIEFTP
+2045 
-2053 YIETTEAFA
+2053 
-2062 GDTIKVLPSAND
+2062 
-2074 GYSVDEVSYTPE
+2074 
-2086 NGNKTVVSQNAEGY
+2086 
-2100 TFSMPEANVEINVAF
+2100 
-2115 KEGAEPSET
+2115 
-2124 PAPTATAAP
+2124 
-2133 ATETPEPTEA
+2133 
-2143 PATETPVPSAT
+2143 
-2154 ATPTEAP
+2154 
-2161 ATETPAPTDAPVS
+2161 
-2174 TIAPI
+2174 
-2179 PAKGMTLPSGVN
+2179 
-2191 TTDKSSKV
+2191 
-2199 YNWNDKATDEMKA
+2199 
-2212 VFGDPLT
+2212 
-2219 GVNTEALV
+2219 
-2227 PMGAA
+2227 
-2232 DRTISAKI
+2232 
-2240 NVSAE
+2240 
-2245 QAGSYKLMVLGIEYS
+2245 
-2260 NRYYNVKVDSGN
+2260 
-2272 AIAPENTNPGK
+2272 
-2283 VALIDPTES
+2283 
-2292 NSDLTIT
+2292 
-2299 TYDLGELTEGE
+2299 
-2310 HTISVI
+2310 
-2316 SAANNSRDFFA
+2316 
-2327 MGFVKYT
+2327 
-2334 PAPATETPA
+2334 
-2343 PTEEPATATP
+2343 
-2353 EPSATAEPTEAPA
+2353 EPTEAPA

-2381 YIKANID
+2381 YIKANLD
-2388 DVNNQLV
+2388 DVNSQLV

-2474 RPDGYKSYNPVT
+2474 RPDGYKNYNPVT

-2551 YKFIFADKQ
+2551 YKFTFADKQ
-2560 PVPTATAEPTATPEA
+2560 PAPSATAEPTAEPTVTPTATPLVVTADEMTLFGQVSRSSFTSFSDPTEYYTEEYSSLFGQNFEKAGTSKIAFNAGSGASCSYEFSISEAGSYVFYFMGATNLGEGGKFTLTRGSTTIVDGKDLVNSQVFGKLNEQNSSKDILIAKYQFNDLEEGNYKITMRPTAGSWGGTLNNRDFVALAIAKTETPQTTATPEP
-2575 TATAAPIV
+2575 TAEPTEAPTAEPTAEPTEAPTMAPVTIV
-2583 VNMFDK
+2583 TAESGMSTSNGGKTAD
-2589 SAVAISAG
+2589 VAFKDITADYTGVYPVIFGENLSKAG
-2597 SQDTGLYWDN
+2597 AKKMGFLGGSSHNYTTMSYEIPEDGLYKVYMLVYN
-2607 TKSGNMALIKSSV
+2607 PNNGNSMSLTKSGSSTPAFDAHLIDMSPQLASASDGYAIKALTYTVALTAGTYTAKYYRTDTSFCSDPIAFAIAPVSEAAANAATVNVTDVAGASAELLDSNGIAYEGDIPEGDVVEIK
-2620 VGSFEGAQGI
+2620 
-2630 ILREGTSGAVSVN
+2630 TSDVTGYAVSVSVTAGGIQIPLTADNKFIMPNQAVTVDVVYNALRSVSVSATGGSVELYNAADNSVIDPANYNSIPEGTVIGITATPDVAEQVAEITVVGATLDTDKNLFTVGDSN
-2643 VYKTKATTA
+2643 VEVTVEFVTPTKYNVNLDAYTNGSVSSDKAT
-2652 TDVDATQI
+2652 
-2660 ATREIKMTGGYT
+2660 
-2672 PNYDNIISFEDGT
+2672 
-2685 TFESDDNILIKLS
+2685 
-2698 AIDHSSY
+2698 
-2705 CGNYSTCTI
+2705 
-2714 SFDMPRYDIALD
+2714 
-2726 TFENGVASIN
+2726 
-2736 SKSNPTVANA
+2736 
-2746 ITKAAEGELVFVTA
+2746 AAEGEKVTLTVTPNSGYVTQEVYVVDETQAAETITSTDITKYTFTMPAYDVTIGAIFAQVTGYVEYLFDGSHNTSINSTTAPAITYQGGTHPTPVFTLTNTSKSYGVA
-2760 TANADYELA
+2760 TALDI
-2769 DVQYKGA
+2769 KGKLPL
-2776 SESDYTKSASIAGA
+2776 SGT
-2790 KTTAVA
+2790 
-2796 FEMPGEAATVKPIIN
+2796 
-2811 ALTYV
+2811 
-2816 TASISA
+2816 SISWNKKA
-2822 DNGSVTF
+2822 SKGSNG
-2829 TDGVASDTNRA
+2829 A
-2840 ITGKNVSFT
+2840 
-2849 VSANDGYAVESVKVM
+2849 GYFI
-2864 AGNDDVSSSVGLVE
+2864 DLGLVDSYADQ
-2878 NLGVYSFTTP
+2878 NCQIFTMLSPNSVADT
-2888 LTDFTVTVNYIEA
+2888 TIA
-2901 KAITVASVS
+2901 KLE
-2910 NGSVSVEN
+2910 G
-2918 VTRPELI
+2918 
-2925 KKELNTAASVTW
+2925 
-2937 KAYDETANA
+2937 ANA
-2946 IAANATDPDPITID
+2946 GKFGTI
-2960 GVGVVDLPNNNDS
+2960 
-2973 ATATDKKWTRG
+2973 
-2984 TSYKFDSSI
+2984 
-2993 GNFTGSIS
+2993 
-3001 GGGNPRPS
+3001 
-3009 SFSGTPSATN
+3009 
-3019 LPAAGTVFEFT
+3019 T
-3030 AAADG
+3030 AAAAMAEGVFRGIDASDAQADG
-3035 QMQIAYFA
+3035 TIKLTYGNKQGLVYYIAIAY
-3043 GSGKTLYLL
+3043 
-3052 ESEPNADKGTQ
+3052 
-3063 LATFTGANANAITD
+3063 
-3077 VFEVKAG
+3077 
-3084 NTYYFFGGATK
+3084 
-3095 AQYFGFKFVPY
+3095 
-3106 NYTILGVAG
+3106 YT
-3115 DTIKVNATP
+3115 
-3124 ESGNYVVDTVT
+3124 
-3135 YATATE
+3135 
-3141 PSNSI
+3141 
-3146 PVVDNGDGY
+3146 PVVQ
-3155 TFEMPNDAVTV
+3155 
-3166 NATFVNSII
+3166 

>member
-317 TVKTRS
+317 TVKTKS

-585 PEPTATPVTPDKP
+585 PEPTATPVTPD
-598 TATPVTPDKPT
+598 
-609 ATPVTPD
+609 
-616 KPTATPVTPDKPT
+616 
-629 ATPVTPDKP
+629 
-638 TATPVTPDKPTAT
+638 
-651 PVTPDEPTAT
+651 EPTAT

-804 AVDVAVTVYGNAHDS
+804 AIDVAVTVYGNAHDS

-1213 KATDEMKSTFGN
+1213 KATDEMKSTFGD

-1321 VISAANNS
+1321 VTSAANNS

-1531 GVAVAREDN
+1531 GVPVAREDN

-1627 DGQDVKVENN
+1627 DGQGVTVENN

-2474 RPDGYKSYNPVT
+2474 RPDGYKNYNPVT

-2526 GYLEANSKYSVNVT
+2526 GYLKANSKYSVNVT

-2840 ITGKNVSFT
+2840 IAGKNVSFT

>member
-15 AMVLTTFG
+15 AMVVTTFG

-317 TVKTRS
+317 TVKTKS

-638 TATPVTPDKPTAT
+638 TATPVTPD
-651 PVTPDEPTAT
+651 EPTAT

-743 DDFNSAGTLPISE
+743 DDFNLAGTLPISE
-756 GTMLDNGKV
+756 GTVLDNGKV

-804 AVDVAVTVYGNAHDS
+804 AIDVAVTVYGNAHDS

-914 VKGAD
+914 VKGVD

-1116 LEVTAPDGTVAGT
+1116 LKVTAPDGTVAGT

-1213 KATDEMKSTFGN
+1213 KATDEMKSTFGD

-1321 VISAANNS
+1321 VTSAANNS

-1531 GVAVAREDN
+1531 GVPVAREDN

-1586 AANAAGVDGAVQ
+1586 AANAAGVDDAVQ

-1951 NPRPSSLTGT
+1951 NPRPSSLAGS

-2474 RPDGYKSYNPVT
+2474 RPDGYKNYNPVT

-2551 YKFIFADKQ
+2551 YKFTFADKQ
-2560 PVPTATAEPTATPEA
+2560 PAPSATAEPTATPEA

-2840 ITGKNVSFT
+2840 IAGKNVSFT

-2925 KKELNTAASVTW
+2925 KKELNTTASVTW

>member
-152 ADYQNI
+152 ADYHNI

-585 PEPTATPVTPDKP
+585 PE
-598 TATPVTPDKPT
+598 
-609 ATPVTPD
+609 
-616 KPTATPVTPDKPT
+616 PTATPVTPDKPT

-1213 KATDEMKSTFGN
+1213 KATDEMKSTFGD

-1650 TFAEAPATATP
+1650 TF
-1661 EATAAP
+1661 
-1667 TAKPAEVMIAGD
+1667 
-1679 MTLNGSAKVYNDA
+1679 
-1692 PKEPTAAYTE
+1692 
-1702 EYSNIF
+1702 
-1708 GENFSKAGTSKV
+1708 
-1720 GFLGS
+1720 
-1725 NFGGYVTKNYTIDET
+1725 
-1740 GSYKAYIMVSY
+1740 
-1751 AQSNNQFA
+1751 
-1759 LSKDGTQVVQGTLVD
+1759 
-1774 KSEKVGTNGQ
+1774 
-1784 DLFIYTY
+1784 
-1791 DIDNLEAGTYEFKYY
+1791 
-1806 SELGQCS
+1806 
-1813 DFVAAAI
+1813 
-1820 VAAEAP
+1820 AEAP

>member
-616 KPTATPVTPDKPT
+616 KPTATPVTPD
-629 ATPVTPDKP
+629 
-638 TATPVTPDKPTAT
+638 
-651 PVTPDEPTAT
+651 EPTAT

-1213 KATDEMKSTFGN
+1213 KATDEMKSTFGD

-1826 ATATPAPATET
+1826 ATATP
-1837 PAPATATPEATE
+1837 
-1849 APTPDPSATPS
+1849 
-1860 VRYTYT
+1860 
-1866 KGATTNGSFD
+1866 
-1876 VQNVSHPELVTKTAD
+1876 
-1891 TANKVKWT
+1891 
-1899 AKNDLAKF
+1899 
-1907 ENIVDPEP
+1907 
-1915 ITVGDIT
+1915 
-1922 IDPLNNATG
+1922 
-1931 GASDFWKHNTDT
+1931 
-1943 VDGISGNG
+1943 
-1951 NPRPSSLTGT
+1951 
-1961 PSDKDLPTNGTVL
+1961 
-1974 KLTSAKS
+1974 
-1981 GQAVVNYMTN
+1981 
-1991 AGKIFTV
+1991 
-1998 IEAKQGETTG
+1998 
-2008 SYLYQV
+2008 
-2014 TAPSKAAYTS
+2014 
-2024 DPIEMKVG
+2024 
-2032 YDYYVFVPASKIA
+2032 
-2045 VGYIEFTP
+2045 
-2053 YIETTEAFA
+2053 
-2062 GDTIKVLPSAND
+2062 
-2074 GYSVDEVSYTPE
+2074 
-2086 NGNKTVVSQNAEGY
+2086 
-2100 TFSMPEANVEINVAF
+2100 
-2115 KEGAEPSET
+2115 
-2124 PAPTATAAP
+2124 
-2133 ATETPEPTEA
+2133 
-2143 PATETPVPSAT
+2143 
-2154 ATPTEAP
+2154 AP

>member
-301 GPASLTVKFH
+301 GPTSLTVKFH

-317 TVKTRS
+317 TVKTKS

-577 EGPVPTEE
+577 EGPVPTED

-1116 LEVTAPDGTVAGT
+1116 LKVTAPDGTVAGT

-1213 KATDEMKSTFGN
+1213 KATDEMKSTFGD

-1321 VISAANNS
+1321 VTSAANNS

-1531 GVAVAREDN
+1531 GVPVAREDN

-1554 AETALTNATLKF
+1554 AETALTNATLTF

-1826 ATATPAPATET
+1826 ATATPAPAT
-1837 PAPATATPEATE
+1837 ATPEATE

-1860 VRYTYT
+1860 VKIYIY
-1866 KGATTNGSFD
+1866 NGC
-1876 VQNVSHPELVTKTAD
+1876 N
-1891 TANKVKWT
+1891 NK
-1899 AKNDLAKF
+1899 
-1907 ENIVDPEP
+1907 
-1915 ITVGDIT
+1915 
-1922 IDPLNNATG
+1922 
-1931 GASDFWKHNTDT
+1931 
-1943 VDGISGNG
+1943 
-1951 NPRPSSLTGT
+1951 R
-1961 PSDKDLPTNGTVL
+1961 
-1974 KLTSAKS
+1974 
-1981 GQAVVNYMTN
+1981 
-1991 AGKIFTV
+1991 
-1998 IEAKQGETTG
+1998 
-2008 SYLYQV
+2008 
-2014 TAPSKAAYTS
+2014 
-2024 DPIEMKVG
+2024 
-2032 YDYYVFVPASKIA
+2032 
-2045 VGYIEFTP
+2045 
-2053 YIETTEAFA
+2053 
-2062 GDTIKVLPSAND
+2062 
-2074 GYSVDEVSYTPE
+2074 
-2086 NGNKTVVSQNAEGY
+2086 
-2100 TFSMPEANVEINVAF
+2100 
-2115 KEGAEPSET
+2115 
-2124 PAPTATAAP
+2124 
-2133 ATETPEPTEA
+2133 
-2143 PATETPVPSAT
+2143 
-2154 ATPTEAP
+2154 
-2161 ATETPAPTDAPVS
+2161 
-2174 TIAPI
+2174 
-2179 PAKGMTLPSGVN
+2179 
-2191 TTDKSSKV
+2191 
-2199 YNWNDKATDEMKA
+2199 
-2212 VFGDPLT
+2212 
-2219 GVNTEALV
+2219 
-2227 PMGAA
+2227 
-2232 DRTISAKI
+2232 
-2240 NVSAE
+2240 
-2245 QAGSYKLMVLGIEYS
+2245 
-2260 NRYYNVKVDSGN
+2260 
-2272 AIAPENTNPGK
+2272 
-2283 VALIDPTES
+2283 
-2292 NSDLTIT
+2292 
-2299 TYDLGELTEGE
+2299 
-2310 HTISVI
+2310 
-2316 SAANNSRDFFA
+2316 
-2327 MGFVKYT
+2327 
-2334 PAPATETPA
+2334 
-2343 PTEEPATATP
+2343 
-2353 EPSATAEPTEAPA
+2353 
-2366 TETPAPSATAMPIDD
+2366 
-2381 YIKANID
+2381 
-2388 DVNNQLV
+2388 
-2395 DGDVQYAQLVPNY
+2395 
-2408 DNSTVDVEVLDGT
+2408 
-2421 IKNMSVVKS
+2421 
-2430 IEAAIG
+2430 
-2436 LVNKYDPVAK
+2436 
-2446 YAVHYDGSD
+2446 
-2455 YATVSAANEAATNF
+2455 
-2469 DTVDN
+2469 
-2474 RPDGYKSYNPVT
+2474 
-2486 VFGKDDSPS
+2486 
-2495 AIAIGKAVSASL
+2495 
-2507 GLNTEQ
+2507 
-2513 FNSISTTDLATFL
+2513 
-2526 GYLEANSKYSVNVT
+2526 
-2540 AYGADGNSIFT
+2540 
-2551 YKFIFADKQ
+2551 FI
-2560 PVPTATAEPTATPEA
+2560 
-2575 TATAAPIV
+2575 
-2583 VNMFDK
+2583 
-2589 SAVAISAG
+2589 
-2597 SQDTGLYWDN
+2597 
-2607 TKSGNMALIKSSV
+2607 
-2620 VGSFEGAQGI
+2620 
-2630 ILREGTSGAVSVN
+2630 
-2643 VYKTKATTA
+2643 
-2652 TDVDATQI
+2652 
-2660 ATREIKMTGGYT
+2660 
-2672 PNYDNIISFEDGT
+2672 
-2685 TFESDDNILIKLS
+2685 
-2698 AIDHSSY
+2698 
-2705 CGNYSTCTI
+2705 
-2714 SFDMPRYDIALD
+2714 
-2726 TFENGVASIN
+2726 
-2736 SKSNPTVANA
+2736 
-2746 ITKAAEGELVFVTA
+2746 
-2760 TANADYELA
+2760 
-2769 DVQYKGA
+2769 
-2776 SESDYTKSASIAGA
+2776 
-2790 KTTAVA
+2790 
-2796 FEMPGEAATVKPIIN
+2796 
-2811 ALTYV
+2811 
-2816 TASISA
+2816 
-2822 DNGSVTF
+2822 
-2829 TDGVASDTNRA
+2829 
-2840 ITGKNVSFT
+2840 
-2849 VSANDGYAVESVKVM
+2849 
-2864 AGNDDVSSSVGLVE
+2864 
-2878 NLGVYSFTTP
+2878 
-2888 LTDFTVTVNYIEA
+2888 
-2901 KAITVASVS
+2901 
-2910 NGSVSVEN
+2910 
-2918 VTRPELI
+2918 
-2925 KKELNTAASVTW
+2925 
-2937 KAYDETANA
+2937 
-2946 IAANATDPDPITID
+2946 
-2960 GVGVVDLPNNNDS
+2960 
-2973 ATATDKKWTRG
+2973 
-2984 TSYKFDSSI
+2984 
-2993 GNFTGSIS
+2993 
-3001 GGGNPRPS
+3001 
-3009 SFSGTPSATN
+3009 
-3019 LPAAGTVFEFT
+3019 
-3030 AAADG
+3030 
-3035 QMQIAYFA
+3035 
-3043 GSGKTLYLL
+3043 
-3052 ESEPNADKGTQ
+3052 
-3063 LATFTGANANAITD
+3063 
-3077 VFEVKAG
+3077 
-3084 NTYYFFGGATK
+3084 
-3095 AQYFGFKFVPY
+3095 
-3106 NYTILGVAG
+3106 
-3115 DTIKVNATP
+3115 
-3124 ESGNYVVDTVT
+3124 
-3135 YATATE
+3135 
-3141 PSNSI
+3141 
-3146 PVVDNGDGY
+3146 
-3155 TFEMPNDAVTV
+3155 
-3166 NATFVNSII
+3166 

>member
-1 MRTFKRS
+1 
-8 LALVLAI
+8 
-15 AMVLTTFG
+15 
-23 MTVVSAAQYNDTE
+23 
-36 GHWAESYINTWSGYG
+36 
-51 VIQGDGGYFRP
+51 
-62 DDAITRAEVAQVT
+62 
-75 DNVISYEKI
+75 
-84 ADNMFT
+84 
-90 DVSTTDWFADAV
+90 
-102 LKLVAAGTLTGNG
+102 
-115 DGTMTPNNYMTRE
+115 
-128 EAMTMLARAYGL
+128 
-140 TVENTQA
+140 
-147 GITQY
+147 
-152 ADYQNI
+152 
-158 SDYATGYVGA
+158 
-168 MTAAGYVGGYE
+168 
-179 DGTIRPK
+179 
-186 DYISRAEFVKIIDN
+186 
-200 MIKLYITEPGSYG
+200 
-213 PEYVGGIVMI
+213 

-585 PEPTATPVTPDKP
+585 PEP

-1213 KATDEMKSTFGN
+1213 KATDEMKSTFGD

>member
-152 ADYQNI
+152 TDYQNI

-585 PEPTATPVTPDKP
+585 PE
-598 TATPVTPDKPT
+598 
-609 ATPVTPD
+609 
-616 KPTATPVTPDKPT
+616 PTATPVTPDKPT

-1213 KATDEMKSTFGN
+1213 KATDEMKSTFGD

>member
-598 TATPVTPDKPT
+598 TATPVTPD
-609 ATPVTPD
+609 
-616 KPTATPVTPDKPT
+616 
-629 ATPVTPDKP
+629 
-638 TATPVTPDKPTAT
+638 
-651 PVTPDEPTAT
+651 EPTAT

-1213 KATDEMKSTFGN
+1213 KATDEMKSTFGD

-1365 GTAVLKD
+1365 GTAVLND

>member
-585 PEPTATPVTPDKP
+585 PEPTATPVTPD
-598 TATPVTPDKPT
+598 
-609 ATPVTPD
+609 
-616 KPTATPVTPDKPT
+616 
-629 ATPVTPDKP
+629 
-638 TATPVTPDKPTAT
+638 
-651 PVTPDEPTAT
+651 EPTAT

-1213 KATDEMKSTFGN
+1213 KATDEMKSTFGD

>member
-1 MRTFKRS
+1 
-8 LALVLAI
+8 
-15 AMVLTTFG
+15 
-23 MTVVSAAQYNDTE
+23 
-36 GHWAESYINTWSGYG
+36 
-51 VIQGDGGYFRP
+51 
-62 DDAITRAEVAQVT
+62 
-75 DNVISYEKI
+75 
-84 ADNMFT
+84 
-90 DVSTTDWFADAV
+90 
-102 LKLVAAGTLTGNG
+102 
-115 DGTMTPNNYMTRE
+115 
-128 EAMTMLARAYGL
+128 
-140 TVENTQA
+140 
-147 GITQY
+147 
-152 ADYQNI
+152 
-158 SDYATGYVGA
+158 
-168 MTAAGYVGGYE
+168 
-179 DGTIRPK
+179 
-186 DYISRAEFVKIIDN
+186 
-200 MIKLYITEPGSYG
+200 
-213 PEYVGGIVMI
+213 
-223 KTGGVTLNGIVAG
+223 
-236 GVVVSPQVSG
+236 
-246 DVTITGS
+246 
-253 QISGDI
+253 
-259 VNLSEKANVT
+259 
-269 SNTGN
+269 
-274 VTNPSATTKPNNIV
+274 
-288 IGGGGSGGGGNGG
+288 
-301 GPASLTVKFH
+301 
-311 YGENYG
+311 
-317 TVKTRS
+317 
-323 VTKGKKLSESSVP
+323 
-336 TPTES
+336 
-341 NWDGLWY
+341 
-348 TSKSAAEKCSGTTFD
+348 
-363 PTVSAVNKNYDLYA
+363 
-377 GHINNYDLKDVEIA
+377 
-391 VDNKTDYV
+391 
-399 NVYVGDVLTATN
+399 
-411 LAPAAAKNYVSY
+411 
-423 QWYRTKESNG
+423 
-433 TGDKIS
+433 
-439 GATKSTYTAVE
+439 
-450 ADKGMYL
+450 
-457 KVVVTGDGT
+457 
-466 NYNGTVSD
+466 
-474 VSTIVL
+474 
-480 AKDAPSIYPE
+480 
-490 KTTAAFGN
+490 
-498 DAATTVTLTEGQTI
+498 
-512 TGVKTESGEML
+512 
-523 TADQYT
+523 
-529 FDAETGKLTIS
+529 
-540 KDYLAGLTDGQNV
+540 
-553 FTIVVSDDA
+553 
-562 AYNVTFVVTTTGGPT
+562 
-577 EGPVPTEE
+577 
-585 PEPTATPVTPDKP
+585 
-598 TATPVTPDKPT
+598 
-609 ATPVTPD
+609 
-616 KPTATPVTPDKPT
+616 
-629 ATPVTPDKP
+629 
-638 TATPVTPDKPTAT
+638 
-651 PVTPDEPTAT
+651 
-661 PLPTATV
+661 
-668 APIQKYV
+668 
-675 ATVNV
+675 
-680 TGGKAVL
+680 
-687 KDANGNTYPLV
+687 
-698 EVSNPTEEPVPTATA
+698 
-713 STEEPTEAP
+713 
-722 ATAKPTMPPLTEITE
+722 
-737 SYTFIA
+737 
-743 DDFNSAGTLPISE
+743 
-756 GTMLDNGKV
+756 
-765 YSPAGNN
+765 
-772 AATNKKSSE
+772 
-781 INGASHLNSMRLKGA
+781 MRLKGA

-1213 KATDEMKSTFGN
+1213 KATDEMKSTFGD

-1650 TFAEAPATATP
+1650 TFAA
-1661 EATAAP
+1661 AAP

>member
-1 MRTFKRS
+1 
-8 LALVLAI
+8 
-15 AMVLTTFG
+15 
-23 MTVVSAAQYNDTE
+23 
-36 GHWAESYINTWSGYG
+36 
-51 VIQGDGGYFRP
+51 
-62 DDAITRAEVAQVT
+62 
-75 DNVISYEKI
+75 
-84 ADNMFT
+84 
-90 DVSTTDWFADAV
+90 
-102 LKLVAAGTLTGNG
+102 
-115 DGTMTPNNYMTRE
+115 
-128 EAMTMLARAYGL
+128 
-140 TVENTQA
+140 
-147 GITQY
+147 
-152 ADYQNI
+152 
-158 SDYATGYVGA
+158 
-168 MTAAGYVGGYE
+168 
-179 DGTIRPK
+179 
-186 DYISRAEFVKIIDN
+186 
-200 MIKLYITEPGSYG
+200 
-213 PEYVGGIVMI
+213 
-223 KTGGVTLNGIVAG
+223 
-236 GVVVSPQVSG
+236 
-246 DVTITGS
+246 
-253 QISGDI
+253 
-259 VNLSEKANVT
+259 
-269 SNTGN
+269 
-274 VTNPSATTKPNNIV
+274 
-288 IGGGGSGGGGNGG
+288 
-301 GPASLTVKFH
+301 
-311 YGENYG
+311 
-317 TVKTRS
+317 
-323 VTKGKKLSESSVP
+323 
-336 TPTES
+336 
-341 NWDGLWY
+341 
-348 TSKSAAEKCSGTTFD
+348 
-363 PTVSAVNKNYDLYA
+363 
-377 GHINNYDLKDVEIA
+377 
-391 VDNKTDYV
+391 
-399 NVYVGDVLTATN
+399 
-411 LAPAAAKNYVSY
+411 
-423 QWYRTKESNG
+423 
-433 TGDKIS
+433 
-439 GATKSTYTAVE
+439 
-450 ADKGMYL
+450 
-457 KVVVTGDGT
+457 
-466 NYNGTVSD
+466 
-474 VSTIVL
+474 
-480 AKDAPSIYPE
+480 
-490 KTTAAFGN
+490 
-498 DAATTVTLTEGQTI
+498 
-512 TGVKTESGEML
+512 
-523 TADQYT
+523 
-529 FDAETGKLTIS
+529 
-540 KDYLAGLTDGQNV
+540 
-553 FTIVVSDDA
+553 
-562 AYNVTFVVTTTGGPT
+562 
-577 EGPVPTEE
+577 
-585 PEPTATPVTPDKP
+585 
-598 TATPVTPDKPT
+598 
-609 ATPVTPD
+609 
-616 KPTATPVTPDKPT
+616 
-629 ATPVTPDKP
+629 
-638 TATPVTPDKPTAT
+638 
-651 PVTPDEPTAT
+651 
-661 PLPTATV
+661 
-668 APIQKYV
+668 
-675 ATVNV
+675 
-680 TGGKAVL
+680 
-687 KDANGNTYPLV
+687 
-698 EVSNPTEEPVPTATA
+698 
-713 STEEPTEAP
+713 
-722 ATAKPTMPPLTEITE
+722 MPPLTEITE

-1213 KATDEMKSTFGN
+1213 KATDEMKSTFGD

-1468 VAPALTANYKNYVGG
+1468 VAPALTANYKNYVGE

>member
-1 MRTFKRS
+1 
-8 LALVLAI
+8 
-15 AMVLTTFG
+15 
-23 MTVVSAAQYNDTE
+23 
-36 GHWAESYINTWSGYG
+36 
-51 VIQGDGGYFRP
+51 
-62 DDAITRAEVAQVT
+62 
-75 DNVISYEKI
+75 
-84 ADNMFT
+84 MFT

-585 PEPTATPVTPDKP
+585 PE
-598 TATPVTPDKPT
+598 
-609 ATPVTPD
+609 
-616 KPTATPVTPDKPT
+616 
-629 ATPVTPDKP
+629 P

-1213 KATDEMKSTFGN
+1213 KATDEMKSTFGD